1 MKNVIYNVIYFETV
15 WLVNFI
21 SSYFKLLEHFIFA
34 LSLSL
39 SLLIE
44 GYEKFTLWKELVIAP
59 FVERFKTATLRSSDW

>member
-21 SSYFKLLEHFIFA
+21 SSYFKLLEYFIFA
-34 LSLSL
+34 LSL

-44 GYEKFTLWKELVIAP
+44 GYEKCTLWKELVIAP